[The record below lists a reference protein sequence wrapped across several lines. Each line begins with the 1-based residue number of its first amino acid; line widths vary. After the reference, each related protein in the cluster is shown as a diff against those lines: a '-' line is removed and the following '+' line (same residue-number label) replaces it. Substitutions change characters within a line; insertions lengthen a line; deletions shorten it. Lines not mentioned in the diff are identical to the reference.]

1 MRILIVDDE
10 PALRHTLSIILSD
23 DGHTTA
29 SACDGEEALA
39 ALAPGGFDLVLC
51 DLRMPRLG
59 GLQFL
64 EKYTLRE
71 RRALVIVM
79 SAYGDYDTAITAM
92 QRGAYDY
99 ISKPFKSDEVR
110 LVVRKAAEREK
121 LRARVQRL
129 EGELGALTGGEI
141 VGRSAIVRAAID
153 LARKVAPHPSATLIT
168 GESGTGKELIA
179 RLIHSAS
186 QRANR
191 PFVAINCGALPE
203 ALLESELFGHVRGA
217 FTGAIVDKKGL
228 FEEANRGTLFLD
240 ELGELPLALQVKLL
254 RALQE
259 GEVRPLGAT
268 ASRTV
273 DVRIVAAT
281 NRDLAADVKSGR
293 FRDDLYYRI
302 NVVTIAL
309 PPLRDRREDIPELA
323 RHFLARH
330 NQRMHLDVQEI
341 SAAAMRV
348 LAAYAWPGNVR
359 ELENVIER
367 ALVLSTGSSIERD
380 HLPETLGATAP
391 APMGLS
397 VKKETVA
404 LERNL
409 IERALAATEGNRI
422 RAAQLL
428 ELSHRALLYKIREYG
443 LGQ

>member
-1 MRILIVDDE
+1 MKILIVDDE

-29 SACDGEEALA
+29 SACNGEEALA
-39 ALAPGGFDLVLC
+39 ALAPGGVDLVLC

-59 GLQFL
+59 GLEFL
-64 EKYTLRE
+64 ERYTQRE
-71 RRALVIVM
+71 KRALVIMM

-92 QRGAYDY
+92 QRGAYDF
-99 ISKPFKSDEVR
+99 IPKPFKADEVR
-110 LVVRKAAEREK
+110 LVVQKAAERER

-129 EGELGALTGGEI
+129 EGELSALAGGEI
-141 VGRSAIVRAAID
+141 VGRSAVMRTAVE

-179 RLIHSAS
+179 RLIHDAGP
-186 QRANR
+186 RAKR

-203 ALLESELFGHVRGA
+203 ALLESELFGHVKGA
-217 FTGAIVDKKGL
+217 FTGAVVDKKGL
-228 FEEANRGTLFLD
+228 FEEAHRGTLFLD

-259 GEVRPLGAT
+259 DEVRPLGAT

-273 DVRIVAAT
+273 DVRVVAAT

-309 PPLRDRREDIPELA
+309 PPLRERREDIPDLA
-323 RHFLARH
+323 SHFLARH
-330 NQRMHLDVQEI
+330 NKRMSLDVQEI
-341 SAAAMRV
+341 AAGAMRV
-348 LAAYAWPGNVR
+348 LVGYAWPGNVR

-367 ALVLSTGSSIERD
+367 ALVLTTGSAIEPE
-380 HLPETLGATAP
+380 HLPEALCATAP
-391 APMGLS
+391 ATVGFS
-397 VKKETVA
+397 VKKETA
-404 LERNL
+404 TLERNL
-409 IERALAATEGNRI
+409 IQRALAATEGNRT
-422 RAAQLL
+422 RAAHLL